1 MVLNTVSGAGDRIN
15 SAIQAASRTTGTSF
29 DFLLRTAVRESALDP
44 TAKASTSSA
53 RGLFQFIDTTWL
65 AMVKE
70 EGPRYG
76 LAQQASAIE
85 KTANGRYVVPDSTK
99 RAEILKLRED
109 PSVSALMAG
118 ALAGRNAGYLAA
130 SMGRQPTSG
139 ELYIAHFLG
148 ASGARKLILL
158 AQIQPS
164 VSAASAFPEAARA
177 NRPIFY
183 KPDGSARNAAD
194 VYAGLVAKH
203 DRVPPA
209 PLVPQP
215 GVVQVV
221 SADQPLD
228 PAPSVL
234 PASLV
239 PAARSAGRSES
250 TSARMVQVQLPDLD
264 SPASAKGLTAND
276 GPIFQSMFRTERNGA
291 LSDTVRELWGGGDA
305 GTPTRRI
312 VSTANGEG
320 PGAPTDLSNF
330 QKDSVV
336 NGGRRTGT

>member
-1 MVLNTVSGAGDRIN
+1 MVLDNVSGAGDRIN

-29 DFLLRTAVRESALDP
+29 DFLLRTAARESAFDP

-76 LAQQASAIE
+76 LAQYASAID
-85 KTANGRYVVPDSTK
+85 KTASGGYAVSDPAK
-99 RAEILKLRED
+99 RAEILKLRDD

-118 ALAGRNAGYLAA
+118 ALAGRNSDYLAA
-130 SMGRQPTSG
+130 NMGREPTSG

-148 ASGARKLILL
+148 ASGARKLISL
-158 AQIQPS
+158 AQNQPS
-164 VSAASAFPEAARA
+164 ASAASAFPDAARA
-177 NRPIFY
+177 NRSIFY
-183 KPDGSARNAAD
+183 TRDGSARNAAD

-203 DRVPPA
+203 DRTSPPS
-209 PLVPQP
+209 LEPQA

-221 SADQPLD
+221 NSDQAVPV
-228 PAPSVL
+228 S

-239 PAARSAGRSES
+239 PAARSAGRTES
-250 TSARMVQVQLPDLD
+250 PRVRMVPVQLPDLE
-264 SPASAKGLTAND
+264 SPSSAQGLTAND
-276 GPIFQSMFRTERNGA
+276 GPIFQSMFRTERSGA
-291 LSDTVRELWGGGDA
+291 LSGTVRELWGGGDTD
-305 GTPTRRI
+305 TPARRI
-312 VSTANGEG
+312 VSTANGDG
-320 PGAPTDLSNF
+320 AGAPTELSSF